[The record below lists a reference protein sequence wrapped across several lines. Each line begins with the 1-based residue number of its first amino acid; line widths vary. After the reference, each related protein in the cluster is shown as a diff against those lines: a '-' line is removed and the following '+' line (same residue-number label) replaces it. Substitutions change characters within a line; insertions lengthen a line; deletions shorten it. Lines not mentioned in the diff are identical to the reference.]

1 MPTMTDTPPEI
12 TEMVRA
18 RLMARSGAE
27 CFRMGVEMFEAV
39 RRMVLASPPSG
50 LRACLKKHER

>member
-1 MPTMTDTPPEI
+1 MTDTPPEI

-39 RRMVLASPPSG
+39 RRMVLVSPPSG